1 MQRRLLLFLTT
12 LLALIIGIVP
22 MAAAQAQD
30 GTTTI
35 QLSVPQ
41 FMRQIISDQLI
52 SDFETAN
59 PTIKVNVLS
68 NDNNGGEAASGV
80 DALLTSAQA
89 YASTADVLFV
99 DNSNLSVQA
108 TRAGYYLD
116 MTPLT
121 SSDTALNVDD
131 FIPGVWQS
139 FQWDNGIWAL
149 PVSTDI
155 IILTYDPAAF
165 DKIGLAY
172 PNERWTMDDLDKAT
186 RKLAVVDP
194 SGAVTTA
201 GLSVSNFNVQ
211 WLFRSLL
218 GKGFYD
224 ASVTPNAPLLSDPA
238 LQTMMATWAKL
249 VSDKMVSSQGGFAAA
264 DTVPM
269 QIGGSRTLGR
279 RPGNNRNQVVLSASL
294 LPGGGAGLNPQGF
307 AISSGTQYPEQAYA
321 LAKFLTSSPD
331 VGNNFFGIS
340 PARQSL
346 VGAKTSNNNNGGGP
360 GGNSGGPVF
369 VGPGGPG
376 GGLNNLSDAN
386 KAVVTQALASGIP
399 LSEVRFGDYVV
410 GALSKMSSDG
420 SDAQTALQTLEAQA
434 VADLQA
440 ADNAKTAN
448 PVVLATPVPEVV
460 LQSGQVALKFGLN
473 SFASPLPNQDKWNQL
488 IADFTANDPQ
498 VKDIKLDVQ
507 SFGGNQFA
515 STDDCFYLPTNNVP
529 GIDLST
535 IVNLDPFIDSDS
547 SFDKNDA
554 IGNTLSLITRDNK
567 IWAYPLALQPAALE
581 YNSDVFTKYN
591 VPDPSAGWT
600 INGFTDALKSI
611 KVDPSDA
618 APFASR
624 EPGGTYLLMLIAAY
638 GGIPLD
644 YRTSPPTLDLTS
656 QKNVDAIRQV
666 LDLAKNGYLKY
677 DKLASNTFIFTAD
690 QADES
695 IYDTVLNG
703 FSFRGRRG
711 GGPGGVGQ
719 PSSSSTTTSYKLTSY
734 PTGTDYS
741 AVSYDVTTAYISAT
755 SQNPEGC
762 YRWISYLGKHPEV
775 LDAMP
780 AFRSQLTDVATVQS
794 ANAASFYTLLDNL
807 IQQPNTIVF
816 PSQGGGFNSPANF
829 LLQFWM
835 NRAFDNYVLNNG
847 DLDQDLKDAQTY
859 STAFQECVANIP
871 PFDPAT
877 QDRRQFFTAYGKC
890 AQQADPTISGLFGPG
905 AGG

>member
-1 MQRRLLLFLTT
+1 MQRRSLLFLTSV
-12 LLALIIGIVP
+12 LMLIVGIVP

-30 GTTTI
+30 SKTVI

-52 SDFETAN
+52 ADFEAGN
-59 PTIKVNVLS
+59 PTIKVNVIPDDS
-68 NDNNGGEAASGV
+68 NTGSAASGV
-80 DALLTSAQA
+80 DALLTAAQKF
-89 YASTADVLFV
+89 SSVADVLFV
-99 DNSNLSVQA
+99 DNSNISVQA
-108 TRAGYYLD
+108 TRAGYFLD

-121 SSDTALNVDD
+121 SSDTALNVED

-139 FQWDNGIWAL
+139 FQWDNGIWAM
-149 PVSTDI
+149 PASTDV
-155 IILTYDPAAF
+155 IILTYNPAAF
-165 DKIGLAY
+165 DTIGLAY
-172 PNERWTMDDLDKAT
+172 PNERWTIDDLDNAA

-201 GLSVSNFNVQ
+201 GLSISNFNVQ

-224 ASVTPNAPLLSDPA
+224 ASTTPNAPLLSDPA
-238 LQTMMATWAKL
+238 LQTLMTTWSKL

-279 RPGNNRNQVVLSASL
+279 RPGRDQNQVTLSASL
-294 LPGGGAGLNPQGF
+294 LPGGGAGLNAQGF

-321 LAKFLTSSPD
+321 LVKYLTSSPD
-331 VGNNFFGIS
+331 VANNFFGVS

-346 VGAKTSNNNNGGGP
+346 VGATTSNNNGPGGANAGGGP
-360 GGNSGGPVF
+360 VI
-369 VGPGGPG
+369 VGGPG
-376 GGLNNLSDAN
+376 GGLNNLSEEN

-399 LSEVRFGDYVV
+399 LSEVRFGDYVTA
-410 GALSKMSSDG
+410 ALSKMTSDS
-420 SDAQTALQTLEAQA
+420 SDAQTALQTEEAQA

-440 ADNAKTAN
+440 ADTAKTSN
-448 PVVLATPVPEVV
+448 PVILATPVPEVV
-460 LQSGQVALKFGLN
+460 LQPGEVALKFGLN
-473 SFASPLPNQDKWNQL
+473 SFVAPLPNQDKWNQL
-488 IADFTANDPQ
+488 VADFTANDPQ
-498 VKDIKLDVQ
+498 VKSITLDVQ
-507 SFGGNQFA
+507 ARGGNDFA
-515 STDDCFYLPTNNVP
+515 TTDDCFYLPYNNVP

-535 IVNLDPFIDSDS
+535 VINLDPFIDSDS
-547 SFDKNDA
+547 TFDKNDV
-554 IGNTLSLITRDNK
+554 IGNTIALITRDNK
-567 IWAYPLALQPAALE
+567 IWAYPLALQPVALE
-581 YNSDVFTKYN
+581 YNSDTFAKFN
-591 VPDPSAGWT
+591 VPDPESGWT
-600 INGFTDALKSI
+600 VNNFTDALKSI
-611 KVDPSDA
+611 KLDPTDA

-638 GGIPLD
+638 GGLPID
-644 YRTSPPTLDLTS
+644 YRTNPPTVDFTS
-656 QKNVDAIRQV
+656 QKNIDAIRQV

-677 DKLASNTFIFTAD
+677 DKLASNTFIIDGAS
-690 QADES
+690 ADES

-711 GGPGGVGQ
+711 GGPAAVNQ
-719 PSSSSTTTSYKLTSY
+719 ATTTGTTTAYKLTTY
-734 PTGTDYS
+734 PTGTDLS

-762 YRWISYLGKHPEV
+762 YRWISYLSKHPEV

-780 AFRSQLTDVATVQS
+780 AFRSQLADVATVQS
-794 ANAASFYTLLDNL
+794 ANAANYYNLLDNL
-807 IQQPNTIVF
+807 IQQPSTIVF
-816 PSQGGGFNSPANF
+816 PSQTGGGFNSPANF

-847 DLDQDLKDAQTY
+847 TLETDLADAQTY
-859 STAFQECVANIP
+859 SKAFQECVAAIP

-877 QDRRQFFTAYGKC
+877 QDRRAFFTEYGKC
-890 AQQADPTISGLFGPG
+890 AQKADPTISGLFG
-905 AGG
+905 GGG